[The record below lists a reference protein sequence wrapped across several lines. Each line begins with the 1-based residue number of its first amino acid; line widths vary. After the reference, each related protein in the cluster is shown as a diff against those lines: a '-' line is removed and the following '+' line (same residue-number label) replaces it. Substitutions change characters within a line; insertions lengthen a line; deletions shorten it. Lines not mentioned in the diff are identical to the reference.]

1 MDCLFCKIVNK
12 EIPSRI
18 ITETENSIAFLDAFP
33 VSRGHTLV
41 IPKNH
46 YEKVQDMTDI
56 DNNDLFDTV
65 HKVISKVDKLTGST
79 LLAIHNGKD
88 SGQEIPHVHVHLIPR
103 DPADQAGPVHSM
115 FKDRPK
121 LSDDELDQIYA
132 KIKSSLIIGE
142 IFFLSR
148 FSFVNINCMCWT
160 CFCGIHYFFL

>member
-33 VSRGHTLV
+33 VSHGHTLV

-65 HKVISKVDKLTGST
+65 HKMISKVDKLTGST

-103 DPADQAGPVHSM
+103 EPDDQAGPVHSM

-121 LSDDELDQIYA
+121 LSDDELDQLCT
-132 KIKSSLIIGE
+132 KIKSS
-142 IFFLSR
+142 
-148 FSFVNINCMCWT
+148 
-160 CFCGIHYFFL
+160 

>member
-1 MDCLFCKIVNK
+1 M
-12 EIPSRI
+12 
-18 ITETENSIAFLDAFP
+18 ETENSIAFLDAFP

-65 HKVISKVDKLTGST
+65 HNVISKVDKLTGST

-103 DPADQAGPVHSM
+103 ELDDQAGPVHSM

-121 LSDDELDQIYA
+121 LSDEELDELYT
-132 KIKSSLIIGE
+132 KIK
-142 IFFLSR
+142 
-148 FSFVNINCMCWT
+148 NM
-160 CFCGIHYFFL
+160 

>member
-1 MDCLFCKIVNK
+1 MDCIFCKIANK

-65 HKVISKVDKLTGST
+65 HNVISKVDKLTGST

-103 DPADQAGPVHSM
+103 ELDDQAGPVHSM

-121 LSDDELDQIYA
+121 LSDEELEQLCA
-132 KIKSSLIIGE
+132 KIKSS
-142 IFFLSR
+142 
-148 FSFVNINCMCWT
+148 
-160 CFCGIHYFFL
+160 